1 MKKFLL
7 AICGGALLMTAACG
21 SKSSANGGDFTP
33 EQVALGDTV
42 AQNLGFDLASNVL
55 STVDQ
60 MPEDMKAKFNKDE
73 FYNALV
79 SVLNVDTANIAYMQ
93 GLQYGMQLYNMQ
105 QSFAE
110 RFGVPFDREKFLS
123 TLKATLNKDSIT
135 PEEMAQHQSDMMK
148 LNDRMQKLA
157 EEKQAAEMKK
167 TPEYQKNTADGE
179 KYAKEQL
186 AKGFKKSASGL
197 VYKIENE
204 GTGAKVSDTDRAKVI
219 YKGTLTDG
227 TVFDESKEGAEFMP
241 GQVVPGFGEAIK
253 MLGKGGKAT
262 VVIPGN
268 LAYGDMGRGGQIGPN
283 QTLVFEIEIA
293 DITPANAP
301 QPAK

>member
-1 MKKFLL
+1 MKKTFFAL
-7 AICGGALLMTAACG
+7 CCGALFMTAACG
-21 SKSSANGGDFTP
+21 SKSSASTEGFTA
-33 EQVALGDTV
+33 EQIAMGDTV
-42 AQNLGFDLASNVL
+42 ALSLGTDLGSNIIN
-55 STVDQ
+55 SMNQ
-60 MPEDMKAKFNKDE
+60 MPEDMKAKFDKDE

-79 SVLNVDTANIAYMQ
+79 AVLNVDTANIAYLQ
-93 GLQYGMQLYNMQ
+93 GLQYGLQLYGME
-105 QSFAE
+105 QSFPE
-110 RFGVPFDREKFLS
+110 RFGVPFDREKFLAALKG
-123 TLKATLNKDSIT
+123 TLAKDSIT
-135 PEEMAQHQSDMMK
+135 PEEMAAHQGEMMK
-148 LNDRMQKLA
+148 LNERMQQLS
-157 EEKQAAEMKK
+157 EEKRVAEIKEK
-167 TPEYQKNTADGE
+167 PEYKKNTADGE
-179 KYAKEQL
+179 KYAKEML

-204 GTGAKVSDTDRAKVI
+204 GTGAKVSDSDRAKVI

-301 QPAK
+301 QAQ